1 MEYQNFVQQITRLKT
16 TFGKEQFNDEK
27 IKLIWNEFRALPE
40 KEAKRIVDW
49 AIGEFNVMYPP
60 KVSQFREAAEAALKR
75 IRSEETAKAAQ
86 NWNKSED
93 VRHTDG
99 TGLNKALQ
107 QLGAKSL
114 VEAIRK
120 TKQGS

>member
-1 MEYQNFVQQITRLKT
+1 MEYQNFVQQMTRLKT
-16 TFGKEQFNDEK
+16 TFGKDNFSDEK

-40 KEAKRIVDW
+40 KDAKRIVDW
-49 AIGEFNVMYPP
+49 AIGEFSVQWPP
-60 KVSQFREAAEAALKR
+60 KLSHFRESAEAVLKR

-86 NWNKSED
+86 NWNKSSD
-93 VRHTDG
+93 VRHPDG
-99 TGLNKALQ
+99 SGLNKALQ
-107 QLGAKSL
+107 ELGAKSL